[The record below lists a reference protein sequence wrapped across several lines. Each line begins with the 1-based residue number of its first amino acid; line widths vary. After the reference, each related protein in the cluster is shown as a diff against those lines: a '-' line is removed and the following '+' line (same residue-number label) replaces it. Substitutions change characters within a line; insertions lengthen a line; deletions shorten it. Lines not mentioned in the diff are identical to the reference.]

1 MEAIIIV
8 GVFLALL
15 FNFVNGLND
24 AGNSI
29 AIMVATKALSPGK
42 AALLAAAGNFLGPF
56 LLTTAIATTIG
67 IGIIEPAVLSPEL
80 LIAALIAAVA
90 LVVAANLS
98 GLPVSSSHALVG
110 GLIGAGF
117 AVAGLSA
124 VIYPSTEIVVLLLLY
139 SAAGGIAGAVAI
151 GVLAAWLHEN
161 TAIGCLAGALLGIS
175 ATVVALMIMNVI
187 PVSGI
192 LAILVF
198 IVVSPCLGFFVA
210 FGVDVLVSQLFR
222 RSRQDRMRRIFQP
235 LQVLAG
241 GFQSVGHGSNDGQH
255 AVGVI
260 AALLF
265 SGGLYEGFSIPLW
278 VLVSSAAAIAIGT
291 GFGGWRVVEKVAKK
305 ITKIRPYQGFAASS
319 SGGGVLAMITLYG
332 VPVSSSH
339 VINGAIVGV
348 GATRGMNAVRWGAVR
363 EIIAAWIITI
373 PLAIALSYLV
383 YVFLFTIIL

>member
-56 LLTTAIATTIG
+56 VLTTAIATTIG
-67 IGIIEPAVLSPEL
+67 IGIIDPAVLSPPL
-80 LIAALIAAVA
+80 LIAALVAAVA

-117 AVAGLSA
+117 AVAGLNA
-124 VIYPSTEIVVLLLLY
+124 VIYPSMHTVMLLLLY
-139 SAAGGIAGAVAI
+139 SAGGGFAGALAIGGLAAWFGENTRIGLLAGAV
-151 GVLAAWLHEN
+151 
-161 TAIGCLAGALLGIS
+161 LGIS
-175 ATVVALMIMNVI
+175 VTVAALMISKAVPI
-187 PVSGI
+187 SGI
-192 LAILVF
+192 LAIVVF
-198 IVVSPCLGFFVA
+198 IVVSPGLGFFVA
-210 FGVDVLVSQLFR
+210 FSVDVLVSQLFR

-241 GFQSVGHGSNDGQH
+241 GFQAIGNGSNDGQH

-260 AALLF
+260 AALLL
-265 SGGLYEGFSIPLW
+265 SGGLSEGFSIPLW
-278 VLVSSAAAIAIGT
+278 VLLSSAAAIAIGT
-291 GFGGWRVVEKVAKK
+291 SFGGWRVVEKVAKK

-319 SGGGVLAMITLYG
+319 SGGAVLATITLYG

-339 VINGAIVGV
+339 VISGAVVGV
-348 GATRGMNAVRWGAVR
+348 GATRGMNAVRWNAVR
-363 EIIAAWIITI
+363 EIIAAWIVTI
-373 PLAIALSYLV
+373 PLAIALSFFV
-383 YVFLFTIIL
+383 YIFLFTIIL